1 MSDLEEKIA
10 KLIKT
15 RALANE
21 RQKVFR
27 ANQKATD
34 PEFLAKKAEYE
45 KDRRAKEKLKNADAI
60 AAVKAERE
68 ALKAAKQK
76 VKKPNAIKEVDNI
89 YTDEND
95 VILLNM
101 KYFVD
106 INYTMVTPTPA
117 WKTSGIKGLSAD
129 VVDVH
134 IKKISII
141 YEDYLLKRFDLIKPF
156 IKEVL
161 EGVTLSDDNKKYI
174 KEKDDFLGNTKD
186 FKENILKFAEAFI
199 LNPRGY
205 KPALNTFVNYLKPLL
220 NVLSRIEDEDTT
232 KNYLILSNILKH
244 FKDIYERY
252 KAKNIVKTD
261 ADGNKLIIDYN
272 DSEEIDKA
280 IKENLESL
288 KDKALAGCYLY
299 FPTRRV
305 VDYQY
310 MKVVRYV
317 KDSKSIDNNY
327 LVIDKKG
334 KLKYLVFNK
343 HKTFAS
349 SKSHQYDLKENK
361 VLQEVLGPYAINIGV
376 NELLFP
382 NTKGEIDQNFSNTSS
397 EIFTKM
403 YKKPLTIT
411 SIRNSAETFNNNTT
425 GRSLEVKTK
434 FSNMMGHTQEQGM
447 AYVAI

>member
-76 VKKPNAIKEVDNI
+76 VKKPDAVKEVDNI

-95 VILLNM
+95 MILLNM
-101 KYFVD
+101 KYYDD
-106 INYTMVTPTPA
+106 INYTMITPTPA
-117 WKTSGIKGLSAD
+117 WKTNGIKGLGSCE
-129 VVDVH
+129 VDVH

-141 YEDYLLKRFDLIKPF
+141 YEDYLLKPFDLIKPF

-161 EGVTLSDDNKKYI
+161 DGVTLSDDNKKYI
-174 KEKDDFLGNTKD
+174 KENDDFLGNTKD
-186 FKENILKFAEAFI
+186 FKENILKLTEAFI
-199 LNPRGY
+199 LKPRGY
-205 KPALNTFVNYLKPLL
+205 KPALNTFMNYLKPLL

-232 KNYLILSNILKH
+232 KNYLILSNILRH
-244 FKDIYERY
+244 FKNIYNDY

-272 DSEEIDKA
+272 DSEGIDKA

-310 MKVVRYV
+310 MKVVRYL
-317 KDSKSIDNNY
+317 KDTKSFDNNY
-327 LVIDKKG
+327 LVIDKNG
-334 KLKYLVFNK
+334 KLKYFVFNK
-343 HKTFAS
+343 HKTYTKF
-349 SKSHQYDLKENK
+349 KKQQYDLKENK
-361 VLQEVLGPYAINIGV
+361 ALQEVLGPYVITIGV

-382 NTKGEIDQNFSNTSS
+382 NTKGEIDQNFTNTSS
-397 EIFTKM
+397 DIFTKM

-411 SIRNSAETFNNNTT
+411 SIRNSAETFNNNTP

>member
-1 MSDLEEKIA
+1 
-10 KLIKT
+10 
-15 RALANE
+15 
-21 RQKVFR
+21 
-27 ANQKATD
+27 
-34 PEFLAKKAEYE
+34 
-45 KDRRAKEKLKNADAI
+45 
-60 AAVKAERE
+60 
-68 ALKAAKQK
+68 
-76 VKKPNAIKEVDNI
+76 VDNI

-101 KYFVD
+101 KYFDD

-134 IKKISII
+134 ILKISII
-141 YEDYLLKRFDLIKPF
+141 YKDYLLKRFDLIKPF

-161 EGVTLSDDNKKYI
+161 DGVTLSDDNKKYI
-174 KEKDDFLGNTKD
+174 KENDDFLGNTKD

-232 KNYLILSNILKH
+232 KNYLILSNMLKH

-334 KLKYLVFNK
+334 KLKYFVFNK

-361 VLQEVLGPYAINIGV
+361 ALQEVLGPYAINIGV

-382 NTKGEIDQNFSNTSS
+382 NTKCEIDQNFSNTSS